1 MQVETIDGN
10 LVRQI
15 DDVVTSLR
23 TSSGYRT
30 VWLDPF
36 GTLWHTEPED
46 EELDALGHRYVGT
59 FCRPDA
65 DTLGAALAGL
75 AWPNVAC
82 LVVEERRAVPRT
94 LAPLAA
100 AV

>member
-10 LVRQI
+10 LGRQI

-23 TSSGYRT
+23 TSVGYRT

-36 GTLWHTEPED
+36 GMLWHSEPED

-75 AWPNVAC
+75 TWPNVAC
-82 LVVEERRAVPRT
+82 LVVEERRAPTPT
-94 LAPLAA
+94 LSLAA